1 MKKHFK
7 GTSYHYAKL
16 IIGFVI
22 GSFLLA
28 SCNENPL
35 EVNEPQW
42 LGASIYDY
50 LKTDGHYTNYIKLI
64 DDLNYAEVLA
74 KTGSKTLFVAKDS
87 AFNEFF
93 KKNDWGV
100 NEYAQLSL
108 AQKKMILNFGMIND
122 AYLVEMLSNYNPGG
136 GLVEG
141 GGMRKT
147 TAVSVLD
154 SLQFENGLTL
164 PESPYW
170 NNYRFKGIYIL
181 KDNTPWTMMYFT
193 QKQMDQS
200 RITNEDF
207 RILTGLSRNH
217 NDAHLF
223 GNKIIKRDITSKN
236 GYLNV
241 LQSVMTPPA
250 NMAQYVDGKANLSM
264 FAKLLERFSAPY
276 YDPTNTI
283 LYKQTHPL
291 FTDTIFT
298 KKYFSKFGGMVYY
311 PTGGTISSDLLLPF
325 DPGWNT
331 YSSNA
336 NNPSGAP
343 MEADMAAMFV
353 PTNDAMNQFFNSG
366 AGAVLKDRFGSWD
379 NVPNT
384 IIPLF
389 LKRHMRSSLMQTL
402 PSKFSAMVD
411 DDNSA
416 LRVKT
421 NDITNVFIGR
431 NGIVYETNQ
440 VYPPD
445 DYGSVYGPALLSAND
460 VSPLNKTKIWNWAIT
475 QNEFRLYLNSMVSRY
490 SFFVPTDDYF
500 TKYIDP
506 IAFAQ
511 DRAGALKFWYNT
523 KTSSVCATVYSF
535 DKKTGLMGDSI
546 AVIKSVSQGD
556 DASVFLKGRL
566 LDMLNMHIVVGG
578 VESGKEFYLTKGN
591 VALKILGSGTDMTI
605 QGGENMDLND
615 PVRVIKDYNQ
625 TNGHTYF
632 IDKPIQAPLKSVF
645 KILST
650 QPEFSAFFTLLN
662 GFPGTTPTSP
672 IIFVNK
678 TNYYGIDFNVKLF
691 NTFNYTVYVPTN
703 DAINKA
709 ITDGIITPWD
719 SQGNIVGINDM
730 TDASVKTAAIAK
742 LERFVRYHFQDNSV
756 FLDGQSVNTTFQSAT
771 IKTDDL
777 PSGFNTFKNKYYKI
791 GVSGSGRDLT
801 LTTENNQQAHVVTSG
816 GLYNIMTRDL
826 TFKDKPTSY
835 NTIDKS
841 ATGIDFLKS
850 AITTS
855 STAVIHQIDA
865 VLNFQ

>member
-1 MKKHFK
+1 
-7 GTSYHYAKL
+7 
-16 IIGFVI
+16 
-22 GSFLLA
+22 
-28 SCNENPL
+28 
-35 EVNEPQW
+35 
-42 LGASIYDY
+42 
-50 LKTDGHYTNYIKLI
+50 
-64 DDLNYAEVLA
+64 
-74 KTGSKTLFVAKDS
+74 
-87 AFNEFF
+87 
-93 KKNDWGV
+93 
-100 NEYAQLSL
+100 
-108 AQKKMILNFGMIND
+108 
-122 AYLVEMLSNYNPGG
+122 
-136 GLVEG
+136 
-141 GGMRKT
+141 
-147 TAVSVLD
+147 
-154 SLQFENGLTL
+154 
-164 PESPYW
+164 
-170 NNYRFKGIYIL
+170 
-181 KDNTPWTMMYFT
+181 
-193 QKQMDQS
+193 
-200 RITNEDF
+200 
-207 RILTGLSRNH
+207 
-217 NDAHLF
+217 
-223 GNKIIKRDITSKN
+223 
-236 GYLNV
+236 
-241 LQSVMTPPA
+241 
-250 NMAQYVDGKANLSM
+250 
-264 FAKLLERFSAPY
+264 
-276 YDPTNTI
+276 
-283 LYKQTHPL
+283 
-291 FTDTIFT
+291 
-298 KKYFSKFGGMVYY
+298 
-311 PTGGTISSDLLLPF
+311 
-325 DPGWNT
+325 
-331 YSSNA
+331 
-336 NNPSGAP
+336 
-343 MEADMAAMFV
+343 
-353 PTNDAMNQFFNSG
+353 
-366 AGAVLKDRFGSWD
+366 
-379 NVPNT
+379 
-384 IIPLF
+384 
-389 LKRHMRSSLMQTL
+389 MRSSLMQTL